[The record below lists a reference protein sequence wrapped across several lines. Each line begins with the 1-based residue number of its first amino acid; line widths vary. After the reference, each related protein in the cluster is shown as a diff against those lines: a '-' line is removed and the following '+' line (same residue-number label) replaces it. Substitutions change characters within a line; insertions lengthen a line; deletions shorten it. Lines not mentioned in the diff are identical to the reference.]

1 MSGGQRLWM
10 ISCDAQHRQLHHLD
24 ADKAPRVPAYNGELY
39 NPKGHM
45 QLYTK
50 RHRYYCGI
58 DLHAR
63 TMHCCILDQ
72 DGNELLSKN
81 IPTKPEELIRLI
93 APYRGDLVIGVECIF
108 CWYWLADLCADEGI
122 EFIVGHALYMS
133 LIHKA
138 KAKNDKI
145 DAFKIATLMRG
156 GLLPISYV
164 YPQKMRSTRDLLRRR
179 MHLVRERGQMLAHIQ
194 NTHHQY
200 NLPTPTARLSY
211 KGNRAGVAERFTDEA
226 VRMTVE
232 ADLEMISH
240 LDGVIKKCELHLER
254 AAKQHDAENF
264 YRLRGIPGVGKVL
277 AMTILYEVNTI
288 DRFNRVQDFA
298 SYARLIRP
306 AKESAGKKTG
316 SGGGGKIGN
325 PNLKWAIAEAAVLML
340 RHERVGKFMDRLR
353 RKHGKGKAL
362 GVLSHK
368 LGRTI
373 YFMLKRQKPFDLE
386 RFLAA

>member
-1 MSGGQRLWM
+1 M
-10 ISCDAQHRQLHHLD
+10 
-24 ADKAPRVPAYNGELY
+24 K
-39 NPKGHM
+39 
-45 QLYTK
+45 LYTK
-50 RHRYYCGI
+50 RYRHYCGI

-63 TMHCCILDQ
+63 TMHVCILDQ

-81 IPTKPEELIRLI
+81 IPTKPEELLRLI
-93 APYRGDLVIGVECIF
+93 APYRDDLVIGVECIF

-122 EFIVGHALYMS
+122 EFLVGHALYMS

-156 GLLPISYV
+156 GLLPTSYV
-164 YPQKMRSTRDLLRRR
+164 YPRKMRATRDLLRRR
-179 MHLVRERGQMLAHIQ
+179 MKLVRDRGELLAHIQ

-211 KGNRAGVAERFTDEA
+211 KGNRTGVAERFTDEA
-226 VRMTVE
+226 VRMSISL
-232 ADLEMISH
+232 DLEMISN
-240 LDGVIKKCELHLER
+240 LDRVIKQCELHLEG
-254 AAKQHDAENF
+254 AAKDHDRENF
-264 YRLRGIPGVGKVL
+264 YRLRDIPGVGKVL

-316 SGGGGKIGN
+316 GGGGGKIGN
-325 PNLKWAIAEAAVLML
+325 PNLKWAISEAAVLML
-340 RHERVGKFMDRLR
+340 RNEKIAKLMDRLR

-373 YFMLKRQKPFDLE
+373 YFMLKRQKSFDLE